1 MTGMKAL
8 TAMLLFLATG
18 MACAQSAKEVAQPRP
33 AMSSGM
39 RMEKMP
45 QPRPT
50 KAGLAMTFT
59 DDADSVMLPAFAMRT
74 TPMPM
79 RFVRLGIEWKF

>member
-1 MTGMKAL
+1 MMGVKVL
-8 TAMLLFLATG
+8 TAILLFLATG
-18 MACAQSAKEVAQPRP
+18 LACAQPAEPAQPRP

-39 RMEKMP
+39 RMGKMP
-45 QPRPT
+45 LPRPT
-50 KAGLAMTFT
+50 KAGLALTFT

-74 TPMPM
+74 APMPL

>member
-1 MTGMKAL
+1 MTGVKAL
-8 TAMLLFLATG
+8 TAILLFLATG
-18 MACAQSAKEVAQPRP
+18 LACAQPAEPRT

-39 RMEKMP
+39 RMEKLP
-45 QPRPT
+45 LPRPT
-50 KAGLAMTFT
+50 KAGLALTFT

-79 RFVRLGIEWKF
+79 RFLRLGIEWKF

>member
-1 MTGMKAL
+1 MTGVKAL
-8 TAMLLFLATG
+8 TAILLCLATG
-18 MACAQSAKEVAQPRP
+18 LACAQPAQPAQPRT

-39 RMEKMP
+39 RMEKLP
-45 QPRPT
+45 VPRPT
-50 KAGLAMTFT
+50 KAGLALTFT

-79 RFVRLGIEWKF
+79 RFVRVGIEWKF